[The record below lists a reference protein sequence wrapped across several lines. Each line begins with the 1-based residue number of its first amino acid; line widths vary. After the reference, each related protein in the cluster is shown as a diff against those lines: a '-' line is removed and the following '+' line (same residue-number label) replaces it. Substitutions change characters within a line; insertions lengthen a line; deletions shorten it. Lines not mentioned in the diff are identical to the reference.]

1 MDQMTEMPRRTASVD
16 RRATSERP
24 YSQLS
29 SYIAHS
35 APATRRPAR
44 PREPFLRPEIGFV
57 PTWFRQTL
65 DIDFGERWHTDPAY
79 RCDTIAAMSKETRRR
94 FGGRSDIGI
103 MQDPDHPADILTGTY
118 GTVLVAGIYGA
129 PIEYRSDDWPSVKHG
144 WLLSD
149 READRL
155 KPPELDRTPLW
166 NQLMGQLDW
175 IEGER
180 GRIEGFLNWQGVL
193 NNAFRLRGS
202 RIFVDMRT
210 APQRVANI
218 FECVTETMI
227 EGARRLYQRQ
237 SETGVRINHYT
248 ISNCLVNMVSPNQ
261 YAQFQLPFDRRIA
274 ESFGMIGVHNCAW
287 CADPYIDLY
296 ATLPGI
302 AYVDMGIESDLAR
315 AKKAFPDARRA
326 IMYGP
331 MHIRN
336 RPPARIEQDLGAIAE
351 SYGPCDIVFA
361 DITHDTPD
369 DRVFALIDICQRIT
383 QKHAPV

>member
-1 MDQMTEMPRRTASVD
+1 M
-16 RRATSERP
+16 
-24 YSQLS
+24 
-29 SYIAHS
+29 
-35 APATRRPAR
+35 
-44 PREPFLRPEIGFV
+44 

-65 DIDFGERWHTDPAY
+65 DFDFGERWHTDPAY
-79 RCDTIAAMSKETRRR
+79 RYDTIAAMSKETRRR

-103 MQDPDHPADILTGTY
+103 MQDPDDPADILTGTY

-149 READRL
+149 RQADEL
-155 KPPELDRTPLW
+155 KPPELDRSPLW
-166 NQLMGQLDW
+166 NHLMGQLDW
-175 IEGER
+175 IEGEH

-210 APQRVANI
+210 APERVEHV

-237 SETGVRINHYT
+237 RESGVRINHYT
-248 ISNCLVNMVSPNQ
+248 ISNCLVNMTSPKQ
-261 YAQFQLPFDRRIA
+261 YAHFQLPFDLRIA

-296 ATLPGI
+296 ATLPRV
-302 AYVDMGIESDLAR
+302 AYIDMGMESDLAR

-336 RPPARIEQDLGAIAE
+336 RPLAQIEQDLNGIAE
-351 SYGPCDIVFA
+351 RYGPCDIVFA

-369 DRVFALIDICQRIT
+369 ERVLALIDICERIT
-383 QKHAPV
+383 EKHAAA